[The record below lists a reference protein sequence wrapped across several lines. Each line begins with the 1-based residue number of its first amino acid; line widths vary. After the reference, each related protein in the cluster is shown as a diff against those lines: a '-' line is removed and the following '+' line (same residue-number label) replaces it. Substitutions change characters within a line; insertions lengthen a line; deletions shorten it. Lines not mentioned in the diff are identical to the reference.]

1 VARRRYDNSAR
12 LDAAS
17 LTRHRIIDATTTLLG
32 EGGYAG
38 LSVAA
43 VASAAGVSPQT
54 IYNAIGGKGALLKAC
69 YDITLAGDENDVPMS
84 QRPEFL
90 ALGKASS
97 AVEYLAGYAVWVR
110 VLHERVAGIVGPILA
125 LDAARDAGAAEFL
138 TAIERERRVGSTHAM
153 TRLIDRFGPPDGLTV
168 EKAVDTCWTLNSP
181 ELYVRLVVRCGW
193 TPDAFQ
199 TWLARQLQ
207 ASLLPHGA

>member
-1 VARRRYDNSAR
+1 VARRSYDNSAR
-12 LDAAS
+12 LESAA
-17 LTRHRIIDATTTLLG
+17 LTRHRIIEATTTLLAG
-32 EGGYAG
+32 GGYAR

-69 YDITLAGDENDVPMS
+69 YDITIAGDEDDVPMS

-90 ALGKASS
+90 ALGQASS

-110 VLHERVAGIVGPILA
+110 VLHERVAGIVGPLLA

-153 TRLIDRFGPPDGLTV
+153 TRLLDRFGLPDGLTV
-168 EKAVDTCWTLNSP
+168 EQAVDTCWALNSP
-181 ELYVRLVVRCGW
+181 ELYARLVLRCGW
-193 TPDAFQ
+193 TPDAYQ
-199 TWLARQLQ
+199 ACLARQLQ
-207 ASLLPHGA
+207 ASLLPSDA